1 MFATR
6 LIPLRINAKDPGVDI
21 DLFRYKCYQCRW
33 WPLVGTQDSPRVPDQ
48 TELQRKT
55 DAILRATTLMHQ
67 YQILVAEQ
75 IVFGM
80 VAGLRRHGLKVG
92 AL

>member
-6 LIPLRINAKDPGVDI
+6 LIPLRIIAKYPGGDI
-21 DLFRYKCYQCRW
+21 DLFRYKCYQCLW
-33 WPLVGTQDSPRVPDQ
+33 WSLVGSQDSPRVPDQ

-55 DAILRATTLMHQ
+55 EAILRATALMHQ

-75 IVFGM
+75 KVFGV
-80 VAGLRRHGLKVG
+80 VAGLRRQGLKAG